1 MKKLF
6 VSLLAAMAIVGCD
19 QDDTPVDVTGSVS
32 FVVSGSGLGAGKIAG
47 LTPEKVVVSV
57 EDNDG
62 KTIIDNKVFDLTVA
76 DGGYATEKVLLDEG
90 EYKVTKYLVISGET
104 AAYATPRSGAE
115 KANLIDKPLP
125 FGFAVVASEENSVTP
140 KIIGISSQDSPQNFG
155 YNDFGYS
162 LPDADPQFD
171 WMFVRVK
178 LEMRLDGIF
187 YENIDAD
194 FTVRGFDETDNAVWV
209 QNFIYTGPETNDL
222 KLKDGLHHYTI
233 EARKWG
239 KVLSQIYT
247 RASLYEGRV
256 REGVV
261 PTTQVFQAEV
271 EPKKVA
277 SYVTSLS
284 KTINNVTTMVPAN
297 KVEHEYQDGRI
308 HAIKNYTWNT
318 DEKKF
323 VDESHSEFF
332 YEGKSLKKIVAYLA
346 GQSQPYSEDN
356 YTYDELG
363 YATHI
368 QHKGFG
374 IGITTE
380 VDLAH
385 LYGDRVVKA
394 TYRNTNGT
402 GFEYEFVNQYGN
414 MKSDKTTRGSEL
426 CSEGTYTTDKNI
438 NPLKHLG
445 YTDYLLRNYSIGNRL
460 TESVNYVACAFPAAI
475 PESYSY
481 VYDVDG
487 YPVRATTNYRGSS
500 LKAEVDYTYMVE

>member
-1 MKKLF
+1 
-6 VSLLAAMAIVGCD
+6 
-19 QDDTPVDVTGSVS
+19 VDATGSVS
-32 FVVSGSGLGAGKIAG
+32 FVVSGSGLGAGRTSG

-57 EDNDG
+57 EDKDG
-62 KTIIDNKVFDLTVA
+62 KTIIDNKVFDLTSA
-76 DGGYATEKVLLDEG
+76 DGGYLTEKVLLDEG

-115 KANLIDKPLP
+115 KAGLIDKPLP
-125 FGFAVVASEENSVTP
+125 FDFSVLASTDNTVTP
-140 KIIGISSQDSPQNFG
+140 RIIGISSQDRPQNFG

-162 LPDADPQFD
+162 LPTDPVLD
-171 WMFVRVK
+171 WIYVRVK
-178 LEMRLDGIF
+178 LEMILGGIF

-194 FTVRGFDETDNAVWV
+194 FTVRGFDEAENVVWI
-209 QNFIYTGPETNDL
+209 QNFTYTGPETNDL
-222 KLKDGLHHYTI
+222 KIKDGFHHYKI

-239 KVLSQIYT
+239 KVLSITYN

-261 PTTQVFQAEV
+261 PATLVLQAQVD
-271 EPKKVA
+271 PKKVA

-284 KTINNVTTMVPAN
+284 KTVNGVTVKEPSS
-297 KVEHEYQDGRI
+297 KVVHEYQDGRI
-308 HAIKNYTWNT
+308 HVINNYVWNST
-318 DEKKF
+318 EKRF
-323 VDESHSEFF
+323 EDGSHSEFF
-332 YEGKSLKKIVAYLA
+332 YEGKSLKKIVSYLA
-346 GQSQPYSEDN
+346 GQAQPYSEDN
-356 YTYDELG
+356 YTYDDLG

-374 IGITTE
+374 VGVTTE

-385 LYGDRVVKA
+385 LFGDRVVKA
-394 TYRNTNGT
+394 TYRNSNGT
-402 GFEYEFVNQYGN
+402 GFEYEFVNQYAN

-426 CSEGTYTTDKNI
+426 CSEGTYTADKNI

-460 TESVNYVACAFPAAI
+460 TESVNYVGCAFPALI

-487 YPVRATTNYRGSS
+487 YPLRATTNYRGGT
-500 LKAEVDYTYMVE
+500 LKGETEYTYVE